1 MPLARFT
8 SHAGELPV
16 DLLQRG
22 RDPVL
27 ADRVGRRLELP
38 GHVGAGELQALGRA
52 VLLGVFHLGPAAAA
66 IVLAG
71 IHLLLQPGLGVDES
85 LTSVT
90 HTAVFSVRAMGTPD
104 RTRRARSGDATPVP
118 GRVTR
123 KCSGKP
129 ARGASG
135 TAS

>member
-22 RDPVL
+22 RDLVL

-52 VLLGVFHLGPAAAA
+52 VLLGVFHLGAAALA

-71 IHLLLQPGLGVDES
+71 IHLLLQPGLGVDEA
-85 LTSVT
+85 LTSIT
-90 HTAVFSVRAMGTPD
+90 HTVPVSAFSSTAPP
-104 RTRRARSGDATPVP
+104 RSSGADSVY
-118 GRVTR
+118 VT
-123 KCSGKP
+123 S
-129 ARGASG
+129 
-135 TAS
+135 